1 MIKVVAT
8 NKKAFHDYHIMEKVE
23 AGIVLVGTEVK
34 SLRAGNV
41 QMRDTYAFPR
51 GEELFLENLHISVYS
66 HGNLQNHEPMRSRKL
81 LLHKKQIQKLIA
93 ATNQKGHTILALRIY
108 FKKDYAKVE
117 LGVGRGKKLYDK
129 RAALKQKAVERDIE
143 RDHRIKL

>member
-51 GEELFLENLHISVYS
+51 GGEMFLENLHISVYS
-66 HGNLQNHEPMRSRKL
+66 HGNIQNHEPMRSRKL
-81 LLHKKQIQKLIA
+81 LLHKKELQKLIA
-93 ATNQKGHTILALRIY
+93 MATQKGLTILALRIY

>member
-51 GEELFLENLHISVYS
+51 GDELFLENLHISVYS
-66 HGNLQNHEPMRSRKL
+66 HGNIQNHEPMRSRKL
-81 LLHKKQIQKLIA
+81 LLHKKELHKLIA
-93 ATNQKGHTILALRIY
+93 MATQKGHTILALRIY
-108 FKKDYAKVE
+108 FIKDYA
-117 LGVGRGKKLYDK
+117 
-129 RAALKQKAVERDIE
+129 
-143 RDHRIKL
+143 